1 MSGVIQFGMP
11 ESRDQYIHRLGRT
24 GRAGKDGRGILVL
37 APFESKF
44 IFELKDLDIPVN
56 EEISQ
61 LLKQPV
67 DSETMQNLNL
77 VFNRIRSGDAKLTLS
92 AQQAYQAFIGYYRG
106 QLKRTAFRNTEQLV
120 DVANECSRLMGLKEV
135 PSLTK
140 KAAGK
145 MGLERLPNI
154 RIVTELERGRGG
166 KQSRRSQEGRRAKK
180 TSN

>member
-1 MSGVIQFGMP
+1 MP

-24 GRAGKDGRGILVL
+24 GRAGKEGQGILVL

-44 IFELKDLDIPVN
+44 VSEVKDLDIPVN

-61 LLKQPV
+61 LLKHPV
-67 DSETMQNLNL
+67 DPQTMQNLNS

-135 PSLTK
+135 PGLTK

-145 MGLERLPNI
+145 MGLQRLPNV
-154 RIVTELERGRGG
+154 RIVDELERGSRRNQGG
-166 KQSRRSQEGRRAKK
+166 KRGKK
-180 TSN
+180 TSSK

>member
-1 MSGVIQFGMP
+1 MP

-44 IFELKDLDIPVN
+44 VSEVLKDLDIPVN
-56 EEISQ
+56 EEISH

-67 DSETMQNLNL
+67 DPQIMQNLNS

-145 MGLERLPNI
+145 MGLQRLPNV
-154 RIVTELERGRGG
+154 RIVDELERGSRG
-166 KQSRRSQEGRRAKK
+166 KQSRRNQGGKRAKK
-180 TSN
+180 T